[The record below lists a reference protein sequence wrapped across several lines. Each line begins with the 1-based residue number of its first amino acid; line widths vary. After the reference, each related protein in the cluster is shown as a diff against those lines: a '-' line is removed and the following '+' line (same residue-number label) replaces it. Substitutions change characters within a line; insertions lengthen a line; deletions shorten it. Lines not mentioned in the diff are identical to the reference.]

1 MGVHMKVYF
10 ASMLVESRF
19 EYVLAPKLVLQE
31 NEELFSFYMGSK
43 N

>member
-1 MGVHMKVYF
+1 MNVYF

-31 NEELFSFYMGSK
+31 NEELLSFYIGSK